1 MNDKEAEDR
10 SQVKL
15 TEHTV
20 FSGCGAK
27 LPPGLLDKALCG
39 LEQPT
44 NEFVLSDFSHA
55 EDAGVYKLTD
65 DLAIVQTL
73 DFFPPI
79 VDDPFLFGRI
89 AAANAL
95 SDLYAMGA
103 TAVSAL
109 SVVCFPSDTLDI
121 AHLRTMM
128 EGGLSAIHE
137 AGATLIGGHSIRD
150 KEVKIGFSVTGTVHP
165 DRILHNNTP
174 KIGDSL
180 VLTKPLGTG
189 TINRAL
195 RAGVA
200 SDRAIEAA
208 SASMGQLNKIAAELA
223 LQYEVSAC
231 TDVTGFGLGG
241 HGSEMVADTSAGLR
255 IYKESLPLLPNTMEY
270 IEGGY
275 IPGGTTNNRK
285 AREQFIYNVEELT
298 EAELNLLFDP
308 QTSGGLLL
316 SLRPRQAKRY
326 VEELQSK
333 GIQGAIIG
341 EVTDRSGLIS
351 FE

>member
-1 MNDKEAEDR
+1 MEELKSVE
-10 SQVKL
+10 L
-15 TEHTV
+15 TKYTT

-27 LPPGLLDKALCG
+27 LPPGLLDRALCG
-39 LEQPT
+39 LEQPE
-44 NEFVLSDFSHA
+44 NSRVLSDFSHA
-55 EDAGVYKLTD
+55 EDAGVVQLTE
-65 DLAIVQTL
+65 DLAVVQTL

-103 TAVSAL
+103 TPISAL
-109 SVVCFPSDTLDI
+109 SVVCFPSDQLDMDI
-121 AHLRTMM
+121 LRSTM

-150 KEVKIGFSVTGTVHP
+150 KEIKVGFSVTGTIHP
-165 DRILHNNTP
+165 KKVLFNNTP
-174 KIGDSL
+174 KIGDTL

-200 SDRAIEAA
+200 SEESIEA
-208 SASMGQLNKIAAELA
+208 STESMSQLNKIAAELA
-223 LQYEVSAC
+223 AKYEVSAC

-241 HGSEMVADTSAGLR
+241 HGAEMVVGTSAGLV
-255 IYKESLPLLPNTMEY
+255 INKESLPILPSVMSY
-270 IEGGY
+270 IQKGFV
-275 IPGGTTNNRK
+275 PGGTLNNRE
-285 AREQFIYNVEELT
+285 AREPYIYNKEDLS

-316 SLRPRQAKRY
+316 TLRPRQAKKY
-326 VEELQSK
+326 VEDLHQH
-333 GIQGAIIG
+333 GINGAIIG
-341 EVTDRSGLIS
+341 EVTDRFGMIT